1 MVLIY
6 LSDLIPILIS
16 WVMFSVLAMAHRIL
30 IPAKYSAFL
39 QFKEEENVN
48 KTIQSTSIRIMYL
61 IVGTSF
67 LKLFLGYTE
76 KQIGI
81 GIFIA
86 CFLNIWPAII
96 QNQLLKLRK
105 NRTEWL
111 ILCGYLLFIATSIFV
126 EIMTIRLFIPLL
138 KGDTTVYWLDN
149 QAITM
154 FFSLIL
160 LAFPV
165 TVEAILS
172 KFARIVVVQTIDTF
186 VEEVY
191 ILEHQLNM
199 EHPLIE
205 ENKFIIE
212 KIARDNDVSVV
223 LLETVL
229 RLEIFYR
236 GRKYNR
242 MIEKFI
248 CRFFPRIAIKKNISV
263 GVAQIRI
270 STAEEILR
278 ENPFNFIKKICD
290 DKLNIEIC
298 ARLLRNIINK
308 YEDMKETGS
317 YYCEDYE
324 DIYDYI
330 ACEYLGAYAEQ
341 KDKTALIYSA
351 VLRSFMREKKI
362 YYMGAEQTGRCLVK
376 IYKDKNPEI
385 DYNDFQEFIEKI
397 EGEVIIQKKV
407 FIDSQELS
415 LEFICNDQY
424 YIGLANQFAKDNKF
438 EFLVSEK

>member
-61 IVGTSF
+61 VVGTSF

-165 TVEAILS
+165 SVEAILS

-242 MIEKFI
+242 MIERFI

-415 LEFICNDQY
+415 LEFICDDQY

>member
-242 MIEKFI
+242 MIERFI

-415 LEFICNDQY
+415 LEFICDDQY